1 MKRVLMGIALGI
13 AAGVFGVIGYELLDQ
28 RIVGWFITALLLG
41 IASQLTPPA
50 TGRWLWWGGLGGGI
64 ILLCWAL
71 NTVIPVPILVA
82 WPLIGTVFGCLAA
95 RSGMWRRLEGCAIG
109 FLAGVW
115 GIGLLPLLTMIV
127 LPVLGLSTTFDYDID
142 VLGLVVAGASIGG
155 TTAWLRDTG
164 GTQSGKNAKKRK
176 KRGVTARG
184 KKR

>member
-13 AAGVFGVIGYELLDQ
+13 AAGVFGAIGYELLDQ
-28 RIVGWFITALLLG
+28 RLVGWFTTALLLG

-82 WPLIGTVFGCLAA
+82 WPLIGTVFGYLATP
-95 RSGMWRRLEGCAIG
+95 SGMWRRFAGCAIG
-109 FLAGVW
+109 LLAGVL

-127 LPVLGLSTTFDYDID
+127 LPLLGLSTTFDYDID

-155 TTAWLRDTG
+155 TTAWLRGTG
-164 GTQSGKNAKKRK
+164 TRKNAKKNK

>member
-1 MKRVLMGIALGI
+1 M
-13 AAGVFGVIGYELLDQ
+13 
-28 RIVGWFITALLLG
+28 
-41 IASQLTPPA
+41 
-50 TGRWLWWGGLGGGI
+50 GGGI

>member
-1 MKRVLMGIALGI
+1 MKRVVTGIVLGI

-28 RIVGWFITALLLG
+28 RIVGWFTTALLLG

-64 ILLCWAL
+64 VLLCWAL

-95 RSGMWRRLEGCAIG
+95 RSGIWWRLEGCAIG
-109 FLAGVW
+109 LLAGVL

-127 LPVLGLSTTFDYDID
+127 LPLLGLSTTFDYDID
-142 VLGLVVAGASIGG
+142 VLGLVIAGVFIGG
-155 TTAWLRDTG
+155 ATAWLKKDE
-164 GTQSGKNAKKRK
+164 GKNAKKRK
-176 KRGVTARG
+176 RGIRSRG